1 MKTVLSFSLQIILFI
16 IGVACVILGQKTIGI
31 QSLGMMMI
39 GLILLLFVLYRYNKR
54 YQIK

>member
-1 MKTVLSFSLQIILFI
+1 MKTVLSYSLQIILFI